1 MACNPLIKQ
10 LFSNSVA
17 ARVWSPAKHVS
28 VLGPTEFAEA
38 VAQAGQGEADD
49 VVIAAFNS
57 GNVASGAT
65 LDGVGAG
72 FIEGFFGR
80 EIASELFGGERGE
93 MDVGGF
99 DETAA
104 LGIGKAND
112 GYAGYDGVGV
122 AGESGEHL
130 MGVVVGAGL
139 AEDFAVDEDGGVGG
153 DDDCRTDGAG
163 GDQLGFGVGEA
174 LHKVLGGFAGNGSFV
189 DGRRKNREGET
200 GIAKDSRAARGSGS
214 EDELCSGH
222 DAARIL
228 HAGRGNSL
236 CVGAG
241 DNFREG
247 LTTDG
252 RRTAREDLD

>member
-1 MACNPLIKQ
+1 
-10 LFSNSVA
+10 
-17 ARVWSPAKHVS
+17 
-28 VLGPTEFAEA
+28 
-38 VAQAGQGEADD
+38 
-49 VVIAAFNS
+49 
-57 GNVASGAT
+57 
-65 LDGVGAG
+65 
-72 FIEGFFGR
+72 
-80 EIASELFGGERGE
+80 

-104 LGIGKAND
+104 LGVGKAND

-130 MGVVVGAGL
+130 MGVVVGSGL

-189 DGRRKNREGET
+189 DGRRKNREGEA

-241 DNFREG
+241 DTFREG
-247 LTTDG
+247 LTTDA